1 MRTPQHS
8 RILCLSLLT
17 LACLAPAAIAA
28 SPGLGQ
34 VAPYGGQR
42 GTELDV
48 VLNGS
53 NLQDAEEVLIYDSGV
68 EVLSLEVPKDEA
80 GNSDGKQIKVRFKLA
95 EDATLGAKRIRI
107 RTRTGLTNL
116 RVFHVGALPVIDEA
130 EPNTI
135 FTEPQA
141 IEQNVTVHGRVD
153 REDVD
158 YFIVEAKQGQR
169 LSAEV
174 FGMRMGLSGGGNYFD
189 PYLAIMSEDRNE
201 IASSDDPALVWNDAA
216 VSTIIPADGKYI
228 IALRD
233 SAYNGDGN
241 AFYRLHIGNFP
252 RPMSIVPAGGKPGE
266 TLSVTFLGDP
276 TGAFTREVTL
286 PAEPLEQYGLTAE
299 DEHGVSPSWNWFR
312 LTNLDNSVEVEPNN
326 THTEATA
333 GTGPGAFNGVLTEG
347 DESDYFKFT
356 GTKGQIFDIEVY
368 ARRIRS
374 ELDPVLYVYDMAN
387 GSQLAANDDSRG
399 PDSYLRFTVPADGE
413 FAVAVRDHLRQGSD
427 AHTYRVEV
435 TPIEPKIVARPTE
448 FQQYVQPQIIIPQG
462 AGRGL
467 IVNVSRAD
475 FGGPVNFR
483 SDDLPAGV
491 SIECP
496 EGWRGGGS
504 MPVIFFA
511 TADAPVA
518 GKYASIVTHLADPAQ
533 ERVIEGPLSTLNLM
547 IRGQNNQRVW
557 QEEELRMPVVV
568 TEAAPF
574 RIRIEPPPVPLVQGG
589 PMSLKVI
596 AERNEGYA
604 EAIKIDMLQ
613 NPPGVNSS
621 RSISIAGDQTEALIP
636 INAAGNAAVQT
647 TMIAVRASAKVGNG
661 SVEVCS
667 PFVPLIVEEQY
678 LKFEYQAASVDQG
691 KETPIIVKVAKR
703 KDFEGEA
710 IAKLVGLPAN
720 TTAEDLKVTKDS
732 TELIFTVKTQEGSPV
747 GNHKNLFC
755 QVQVPEAGTTIL
767 HNLGTGRLQI
777 DKPIPPKTDAPQPV
791 AQPVA
796 AAPPTEKPLSRL
808 ERLRLEQKQRVEA
821 ANAAEASASTET
833 AAASGSGGER
843 NSST

>member
-1 MRTPQHS
+1 MS
-8 RILCLSLLT
+8 RYFLTLNLSLLT
-17 LACLAPAAIAA
+17 LTLFAPTAMAA
-28 SPGLGQ
+28 SPGLGRLI
-34 VAPYGGQR
+34 PNGGQR
-42 GTELDV
+42 GTELEV
-48 VLNGS
+48 TIAGS
-53 NLQDAEEVLIYDSGV
+53 NLQDAEEVMIYDAGI
-68 EVLSLEVPKDEA
+68 EVLSLEVVKDKD
-80 GNSDGKQIKVRFKLA
+80 GNSDGKQLKAMIKIA
-95 EDATLGAKRIRI
+95 EDAELGAKRVRV
-107 RTRTGLTNL
+107 RTRTGMTNL
-116 RVFHVGALPVIDEA
+116 QVFHVGALPVIAET

-141 IEQNVTVHGRVD
+141 IEQNVTVQGRID
-153 REDVD
+153 SEDVD
-158 YFIVEAKQGQR
+158 YFVVEAKQGQR

-174 FGMRMGLSGGGNYFD
+174 FGMRMGRSGGANYFD

-201 IASSDDPALVWNDAA
+201 LVASDDPALVWNDAT

-241 AFYRLHIGNFP
+241 ADYHLHIGSFP

-276 TGAFTREVTL
+276 TGAITREVTL
-286 PAEPLEQYGLTAE
+286 PIEMSERFGLAVE

-312 LTNLDNSVEVEPNN
+312 LANLDNAIEVEPNN
-326 THTEATA
+326 SHTEATPA
-333 GTGPGAFNGVLTEG
+333 TGPGAFNGVLTDG
-347 DESDYFKFT
+347 DEADYFKFT
-356 GTKGQIFDIEVY
+356 GTKDQQFDIEVY

-374 ELDPVLYVYDMAN
+374 ELDPVVYVYNMAD
-387 GSQLAANDDSRG
+387 GAQLAANDDSRG

-413 FAVAVRDHLRQGSD
+413 YAVAVRDHLRQGSD

-448 FQQYVQPQIIIPQG
+448 FSRYVQPQLIIPQG
-462 AGRGL
+462 GGCGVV
-467 IVNVSRAD
+467 VNVSRSD

-504 MPVIFFA
+504 MPVVFYA
-511 TADAPVA
+511 ADDAPVG
-518 GKYASIVTHLADPAQ
+518 GKYASIITHLADPNQ
-533 ERVIEGPLSTLNLM
+533 ERVIEGPLSQLNLM
-547 IRGQNNQRVW
+547 IRGRNNERVW
-557 QEEELRMPVVV
+557 EEEELRMPVVV
-568 TEAAPF
+568 TDAAPF
-574 RIRIEPPPVPLVQGG
+574 RIRIEQPPVPLVRGG
-589 PMSLKVI
+589 SMNLKII

-621 RSISIAGDQTEALIP
+621 VSVTIPGDQTEALMS

-647 TMIAVRASAKVGNG
+647 TMIAVRGTAKVGNG
-661 SVEVCS
+661 SMETCS

-678 LKFEYQAASVDQG
+678 LQFEYQAASVEQG
-691 KETPIIVKVAKR
+691 QETPVIVKVTKR

-710 IAKLVGLPAN
+710 NVKLVGLPAN
-720 TTAEDLKVTKDS
+720 TTADDLKVTKDS
-732 TELIFTVKTQEGSPV
+732 TELIFNVKTQEGSPP
-747 GNHKNLFC
+747 GNHQNLFC
-755 QVQVPEAGTTIL
+755 QVDVPEAGTTIL

-777 DKPIPPKTDAPQPV
+777 DKPIPPKTDQPQPAQPV
-791 AQPVA
+791 AQ
-796 AAPPTEKPLSRL
+796 APPTEKPLSRL

-821 ANAAEASASTET
+821 ARAAEEAAASTET
-833 AAASGSGGER
+833 AANSTGG
-843 NSST
+843 

>member
-1 MRTPQHS
+1 MS
-8 RILCLSLLT
+8 RKLLTLSLLLLT
-17 LACLAPAAIAA
+17 FALLTPAAMAA
-28 SPGLGQ
+28 SPGLGSI
-34 VAPYGGQR
+34 APYGGQR
-42 GTELDV
+42 GTEVDV
-48 VLNGS
+48 ILNGS
-53 NLQDAEEVLIYDSGV
+53 NLQDAEELLIYDSGI
-68 EVLSLEVPKDEA
+68 EVVSLEVPKDEA
-80 GNSDGKQIKVRFKLA
+80 GNSNGQQVKVKLKLSD
-95 EDATLGAKRIRI
+95 DAVPGAKRMRI

-116 RVFHVGALPVIDEA
+116 RIFHVGALPVIDEV

-135 FTEPQA
+135 FTEPQV
-141 IEQNVTVHGRVD
+141 IEQNVTVHGRID
-153 REDVD
+153 SEDVD
-158 YFIVEAKQGQR
+158 YFVVEAKQGQR

-201 IASSDDPALVWNDAA
+201 IASSDDAALLWNDAA

-228 IALRD
+228 VALRD

-252 RPMSIVPAGGKPGE
+252 RPMSTVPAGGKPGE
-266 TLSVTFLGDP
+266 TLSVTFLGDL
-276 TGAFTREVTL
+276 TGSFTREVTL
-286 PAEPLEQYGLTAE
+286 PAATQEAFGLVAE
-299 DEHGVSPSWNWFR
+299 DEHGVAPSWNWFR
-312 LTNLDNSVEVEPNN
+312 LTNLDNAVEVEPNN

-347 DESDYFKFT
+347 DEADYFKFT
-356 GTKGQIFDIEVY
+356 GKQGQVFDIEVY

-374 ELDPVLYVYDMAN
+374 ELDPVVYVYDMAN
-387 GSQLAANDDSRG
+387 GNQLAANDDSRG

-435 TPIEPKIVARPTE
+435 TPVEPKIVARPTE
-448 FQQYVQPQIIIPQG
+448 FDQYVQPQIIIPQG
-462 AGRGL
+462 AGCGL
-467 IVNVSRAD
+467 VVNVSRAD
-475 FGGPVNFR
+475 IGGPVNFR

-496 EGWRGGGS
+496 EGWRAGGT

-511 TADAPVA
+511 AADAPVA
-518 GKYASIVTHLADPAQ
+518 GKYASIITHLADSAQ
-533 ERVIEGPLSTLNLM
+533 DHVVEGPLSTLNLM

-557 QEEELRMPVVV
+557 EEEELRMPVVV
-568 TEAAPF
+568 TEALPF
-574 RIRIEPPPVPLVQGG
+574 RVRIEPPPVPLVQGG
-589 PMSLKVI
+589 SMNLKVI

-604 EAIKIDMLQ
+604 EPIKLDMLQ

-621 RSISIAGDQTEALIP
+621 ISISIAGDQTEALIP
-636 INAAGNAAVQT
+636 MNAAGNAAVQT
-647 TMIAVRASAKVGNG
+647 TMISVRARAKVGNG
-661 SVEVCS
+661 SVEIAT
-667 PFVPLIVEEQY
+667 PFVPLTVEEQY
-678 LKFEYQAASVDQG
+678 FQFEYQAASVEQG
-691 KETPIIVKVAKR
+691 KETPIIVKVNKR

-720 TTAEDLKVTKDS
+720 TTAEDVKLTKD
-732 TELIFTVKTQEGSPV
+732 TGELIFNVKTQTGSPA

-755 QVQVPEAGTTIL
+755 QVQVPEAGTSIL

-777 DKPIPPKTDAPQPV
+777 DVPIPPKADQPQPA
-791 AQPVA
+791 AQPVSA

-821 ANAAEASASTET
+821 ARAAEAAASSET
-833 AAASGSGGER
+833 AATSSGG
-843 NSST
+843 

>member
-1 MRTPQHS
+1 
-8 RILCLSLLT
+8 
-17 LACLAPAAIAA
+17 
-28 SPGLGQ
+28 
-34 VAPYGGQR
+34 
-42 GTELDV
+42 
-48 VLNGS
+48 
-53 NLQDAEEVLIYDSGV
+53 
-68 EVLSLEVPKDEA
+68 
-80 GNSDGKQIKVRFKLA
+80 
-95 EDATLGAKRIRI
+95 
-107 RTRTGLTNL
+107 
-116 RVFHVGALPVIDEA
+116 

-135 FTEPQA
+135 FTEPQV
-141 IEQNVTVHGRVD
+141 IDQNVTVHGRID
-153 REDVD
+153 SEDVD
-158 YFIVEAKQGQR
+158 YFVVQAKQGQR

-201 IASSDDPALVWNDAA
+201 IASSDDAALLWNDAA

-228 IALRD
+228 VALRD

-241 AFYRLHIGNFP
+241 AFYRLHIGSFP

-276 TGAFTREVTL
+276 TGSFTREVTL
-286 PAEPLEQYGLTAE
+286 PAATQEAFGLVAE
-299 DEHGVSPSWNWFR
+299 DEHGVAPSWNWFR
-312 LTNLDNSVEVEPNN
+312 LTNLDNAVEVEPNN

-347 DESDYFKFT
+347 DEADYFKFT
-356 GTKGQIFDIEVY
+356 GKQGQVFDIEVY

-374 ELDPVLYVYDMAN
+374 ELDPVVYVYDMAN
-387 GSQLAANDDSRG
+387 GNQLAANDDSRG

-435 TPIEPKIVARPTE
+435 TPVEPKIVARPTE
-448 FQQYVQPQIIIPQG
+448 FDQYVQPQIIIPQG
-462 AGRGL
+462 AGCGL
-467 IVNVSRAD
+467 VVNVSRAD
-475 FGGPVNFR
+475 IGGPVNFR
-483 SDDLPAGV
+483 SDDLPSGV

-496 EGWRGGGS
+496 EGWRAGGT

-511 TADAPVA
+511 AADAAVA
-518 GKYASIVTHLADPAQ
+518 GKYASIITHLADPAQ
-533 ERVIEGPLSTLNLM
+533 DRVVEGPLSTLNLM
-547 IRGQNNQRVW
+547 IRGLNNQRVW
-557 QEEELRMPVVV
+557 EEEELRMPVVV
-568 TEAAPF
+568 TEALPF
-574 RIRIEPPPVPLVQGG
+574 RVRIEPPPVPLVQGG
-589 PMSLKVI
+589 SMNLKVI

-604 EAIKIDMLQ
+604 EPIKLDMLQ

-621 RSISIAGDQTEALIP
+621 ISISIAGDQTEALIP
-636 INAAGNAAVQT
+636 MNAAGNAAVQT
-647 TMIAVRASAKVGNG
+647 TMISVRARAKVGNG
-661 SVEVCS
+661 SVEIAT
-667 PFVPLIVEEQY
+667 PFVPLTVEEQY
-678 LKFEYQAASVDQG
+678 FQFEYQAASVEQG
-691 KETPIIVKVAKR
+691 KETPIIVKVNKR

-720 TTAEDLKVTKDS
+720 TTAEDVKLTKD
-732 TELIFTVKTQEGSPV
+732 TGELIFNVKTQTGSPA

-777 DKPIPPKTDAPQPV
+777 DVPIPPKADQPQPAAQPV
-791 AQPVA
+791 AA

-821 ANAAEASASTET
+821 ARAAEAAASSET
-833 AAASGSGGER
+833 AATSSGG
-843 NSST
+843 